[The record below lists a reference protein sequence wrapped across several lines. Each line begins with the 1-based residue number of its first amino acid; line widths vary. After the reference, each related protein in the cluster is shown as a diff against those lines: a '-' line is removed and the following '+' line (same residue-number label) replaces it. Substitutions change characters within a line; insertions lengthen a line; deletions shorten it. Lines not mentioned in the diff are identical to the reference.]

1 MCIKEIRISSI
12 RMIVRPAILFL
23 IILAISAVHSRAQ
36 QTPDSL
42 RLSQEF
48 LVAYDYYLSYPDS
61 AITLANKNL
70 PVCIEQSYTFL
81 EGSYYYLLSKAYWTK
96 GNYKLSTEYGFK
108 ALRIVKDSQHKEAW
122 ISSLLALGRTFADLR
137 DFEQANIHI
146 NRAIALASK
155 RPDKR
160 LLADSYREKSIV
172 LVEEQDYDSAHFF
185 ADEGISMYTQFKDT
199 LNLSVLLGRK
209 ARIYYL
215 QNNFQSSIRYNRIS
229 MRYDIIVGNRRA
241 LGFSYLQAAQNAYA
255 IKKTDSAIYFLKRS
269 IPINTDFENITPLIR
284 SYNLLADIYV
294 SKGQPLLAVEQLRIV
309 SQLKDSLYNMQK
321 TGQVEGI
328 RALYDLETKEN
339 TIKLLE
345 QENALQHQQVKTQ
358 RIAAIFLGVVIVLLA
373 LLSFFFWRW
382 RTVQARANTV
392 LEQQKQQIELQ
403 ANKLQEVNQLKTKL
417 FSVIGHDL
425 RGPLANLHAL
435 LELLTNNLVS
445 ADEFVALSG
454 KLKAHLSVTQRT
466 LENLLNWSMS
476 QMDGIKTQQ
485 KKIDIAVFIDDAKR
499 LMLEVAQ
506 RKKITLD
513 TSRVQAVMVMADP
526 NQLHLILRNIIHNAI
541 KFSKEN
547 SDVVISAEPEGL
559 FCRITISDQGIGM
572 TPEEVAAVNAPAQ
585 HFTKTGTHHE
595 KGTGLG
601 LLLCKEFI
609 AKMHGAI
616 HIESDEGK
624 GTQVSFTIPV

>member
-1 MCIKEIRISSI
+1 
-12 RMIVRPAILFL
+12 MIVRPGIFL
-23 IILAISAVHSRAQ
+23 TIVLASMAVSSRAQ
-36 QTPDSL
+36 EQRDSL
-42 RLSQEF
+42 HLAQEY
-48 LVAYDYYLSYPDS
+48 LRAYDFYLSYPDS

-70 PVCIEQSYTFL
+70 PICVEQNYQFL
-81 EGSYYYLLSKAYWTK
+81 EGSYYFLLSKAFWTK

-108 ALRIVKDSQHKEAW
+108 ALRIVKDSPHEEAW
-122 ISSLLALGRTFADLR
+122 ISSLLALGRTFSDLR
-137 DFEQANIHI
+137 DFEQANFHI
-146 NRAIALASK
+146 NRAIALASQHT
-155 RPDKR
+155 DKR
-160 LLADSYREKSIV
+160 LLADAYREKSIV

-185 ADEGISMYTQFKDT
+185 ADEGIEIYTQFRDT
-199 LNLSVLLGRK
+199 LNLGVLLGRK
-209 ARIYYL
+209 SRIFYL
-215 QNNFQSSIRYNRIS
+215 QQNFTNSIRFNRVS
-229 MRYDIIVGNRRA
+229 MRYDSVVGNRRG

-255 IKKTDSAIYFLKRS
+255 VKKTDSAIYFLKRS
-269 IPINTDFENITPLIR
+269 IPINTDLDNIIPLIR
-284 SYNLLADIYV
+284 SHNLLAEIYI
-294 SKGQPLLAVEQLRIV
+294 SKDQPLLAVEQLKMV
-309 SQLKDSLYNMQK
+309 SQLKDSLYNLQK

-328 RALYDLETKEN
+328 RALYDLESKEN

-345 QENALQHQQVKTQ
+345 QENSLQQQQFKTQ
-358 RIAAIFLGVVIVLLA
+358 RLVGLFLGTVVILLA

-382 RTVQARANTV
+382 RTVQAKANIE
-392 LEQQKQQIELQ
+392 LEEQKQQIEIQ
-403 ANKLQEVNQLKTKL
+403 AGKLAEVNQLKTKL

-466 LENLLNWSMS
+466 LENLLNWSLS

-485 KKIDIAVFIDDAKR
+485 KKIDIATFIDDAKR
-499 LMLEVAQ
+499 LMVEVAQ
-506 RKKITLD
+506 RKKITID
-513 TSRVQAVMVMADP
+513 TSRVQAIMVLADP

-572 TPEEVAAVNAPAQ
+572 TPEEVASVNAPAQ
-585 HFTKTGTHHE
+585 HFTKIGTHHE

-609 AKMHGAI
+609 AKMHGTI

>member
-1 MCIKEIRISSI
+1 
-12 RMIVRPAILFL
+12 MIGRPGILF
-23 IILAISAVHSRAQ
+23 IVALAISAVHCRAQ
-36 QTPDSL
+36 EQRDSL
-42 RLSQEF
+42 GLSQDY
-48 LVAYDYYLSYPDS
+48 LRAYDFYLSYPDS
-61 AITLANKNL
+61 AIALANKNL
-70 PVCIEQSYTFL
+70 PFCIEHSYTFL

-108 ALRIVKDSQHKEAW
+108 ALRIVKDTPNEEAW

-146 NRAIALASK
+146 NRAIFLSANNT
-155 RPDKR
+155 DKR

-172 LVEEQDYDSAHFF
+172 LVEEGDYDSAHFF
-185 ADEGISMYTQFKDT
+185 ADQGITMYRQFRDT
-199 LNLSVLLGRK
+199 LNLSILIGRK
-209 ARIYYL
+209 ARIFFH
-215 QNNFQSSIRYNRIS
+215 QKNFENSIRYNRIS
-229 MRYDIIVGNRRA
+229 MRYDRIVGNRRA

-255 IKKTDSAIYFLKRS
+255 LKKTDSAIYFLKRS
-269 IPINTDFENITPLIR
+269 IPINTDFGNITPLIR

-294 SKGQPLLAVEQLRIV
+294 SKGQPLLAVEQLKIV

-328 RALYDLETKEN
+328 RALYDLDTKEN

-345 QENALQHQQVKTQ
+345 QENSLQQQQVQTQ
-358 RIAAIFLGVVIVLLA
+358 RIAAIFLGVVILLLA

-382 RTVQARANTV
+382 RTVQANANRE
-392 LEQQKQQIELQ
+392 LEEQKQQIELQ
-403 ANKLQEVNQLKTKL
+403 AGKLQEVNQLKTKL

-454 KLKAHLSVTQRT
+454 KLKAHLSITQRT
-466 LENLLNWSMS
+466 LENLLNWSLS

-485 KKIDIAVFIDDAKR
+485 KRIDISTFIDDAKR

-513 TSRVQAVMVMADP
+513 TSNVQAIMVLADP

-547 SDVVISAEPEGL
+547 SDVVISAEPDGL
-559 FCRITISDQGIGM
+559 FCRITIADQGIGM
-572 TPEEVAAVNAPAQ
+572 TPEEVASVNAPAQ
-585 HFTKTGTHHE
+585 HFTKIGTHHE

-609 AKMHGAI
+609 SKMHGAI

-624 GTQVSFTIPV
+624 GTTVSLTIPV

>member
-1 MCIKEIRISSI
+1 
-12 RMIVRPAILFL
+12 MIARTGIL
-23 IILAISAVHSRAQ
+23 IIIAVGLSAVHSRAQ
-36 QTPDSL
+36 TQLDSSMISQDYLRAYDLYLSFPDS
-42 RLSQEF
+42 SI
-48 LVAYDYYLSYPDS
+48 A
-61 AITLANKNL
+61 LANKNL
-70 PVCIEQSYTFL
+70 PFCIDQGYTFL
-81 EGSYYYLLSKAYWTK
+81 ESSYYYVLSKAYWTK

-108 ALRIVKDSQHKEAW
+108 ALRIVKDTQHVDAW
-122 ISSLLALGRTFADLR
+122 ILSLLALGRTFSDLR

-146 NRAIALASK
+146 NRAIFLAS
-155 RPDKR
+155 RQNDKF

-172 LVEEQDYDSAHFF
+172 LVEETDYDSAHFF
-185 ADEGISMYTQFKDT
+185 ADGGIRMYTQFKDT

-215 QNNFQSSIRYNRIS
+215 QKNFESSIRYNRIS
-229 MRYDIIVGNRRA
+229 MRYDSTVGNRRA

-269 IPINTDFENITPLIR
+269 IPINTDFANITPLIR

-309 SQLKDSLYNMQK
+309 SQLKDSLYNIQK

-345 QENALQHQQVKTQ
+345 QENSLQLQQVKTQ
-358 RIAAIFLGVVIVLLA
+358 RIAAIFLGVVILLLG

-382 RTVQARANTV
+382 RTVQARATKE
-392 LEQQKQQIELQ
+392 LEEQKKQIEVQ
-403 ANKLQEVNQLKTKL
+403 AEKLQEVNQLKTKL

-466 LENLLNWSMS
+466 LENLLNWSLS
-476 QMDGIKTQQ
+476 QMEGIKTQQ
-485 KKIDIAVFIDDAKR
+485 KKIDISTFIDDAKR
-499 LMLEVAQ
+499 LMQEVAQ

-513 TSRVQAVMVMADP
+513 SSGVQSLMVLADP

-547 SDVVISAEPEGL
+547 SDVVITAEPEEL

-572 TPEEVAAVNAPAQ
+572 TPEEVASVNAPAQ

-609 AKMHGAI
+609 SKMHGTI

-624 GTQVSFTIPV
+624 GTKVSFTIPV

>member
-1 MCIKEIRISSI
+1 
-12 RMIVRPAILFL
+12 MIGRPGILF
-23 IILAISAVHSRAQ
+23 IVALAISAVHCRAQ
-36 QTPDSL
+36 EQRDSL
-42 RLSQEF
+42 RLSQEY
-48 LVAYDYYLSYPDS
+48 LRAYDFYLSYPDS

-70 PVCIEQSYTFL
+70 PVCIEHGYTFL

-108 ALRIVKDSQHKEAW
+108 ALRIVKDTPNEEAW

-137 DFEQANIHI
+137 DFDQANIHI
-146 NRAIALASK
+146 NRAISLSASNT
-155 RPDKR
+155 DKR

-172 LVEEQDYDSAHFF
+172 LVEEGDYDSAHFF
-185 ADEGISMYTQFKDT
+185 ADQGIAIYRQFRDT
-199 LNLSVLLGRK
+199 LNLSILIGRK
-209 ARIYYL
+209 ARIFFH
-215 QNNFQSSIRYNRIS
+215 QKNFENSIRYNRIS
-229 MRYDIIVGNRRA
+229 MRYDRIVGNRRA

-255 IKKTDSAIYFLKRS
+255 LKKTDSAIYFLKRS
-269 IPINTDFENITPLIR
+269 IPINTDFGNITPLIR

-294 SKGQPLLAVEQLRIV
+294 SKGQPLLAVEQLKIV
-309 SQLKDSLYNMQK
+309 SQLKDSLYNVQK

-328 RALYDLETKEN
+328 RALFDLETKEN

-345 QENALQHQQVKTQ
+345 QENSLQQQQVKTQ
-358 RIAAIFLGVVIVLLA
+358 RIAAIFLGVVILLLA

-382 RTVQARANTV
+382 RTVQANANRE

-403 ANKLQEVNQLKTKL
+403 ADKLQEVNQLKTKL

-454 KLKAHLSVTQRT
+454 KLKAHLSITQRT
-466 LENLLNWSMS
+466 LENLLNWSLS

-485 KKIDIAVFIDDAKR
+485 KRIDISTFIDDAKR

-513 TSRVQAVMVMADP
+513 TSKVQAIMVLADP

-547 SDVVISAEPEGL
+547 SDVVISAEPDGL
-559 FCRITISDQGIGM
+559 FCRITIADQGIGM
-572 TPEEVAAVNAPAQ
+572 TPEEVASVNAPAQ
-585 HFTKTGTHHE
+585 HFTKIGTHHE

-609 AKMHGAI
+609 SKMHGTI

-624 GTQVSFTIPV
+624 GTTVSLTIPV

>member
-1 MCIKEIRISSI
+1 
-12 RMIVRPAILFL
+12 MIVRPGILF
-23 IILAISAVHSRAQ
+23 IVALAISAVHCRAQ
-36 QTPDSL
+36 EQRDSL
-42 RLSQEF
+42 RLSQDY
-48 LVAYDYYLSYPDS
+48 LRAYDFYLSYPDS

-70 PVCIEQSYTFL
+70 PVCIEHGYSFL

-108 ALRIVKDSQHKEAW
+108 ALRIVKDTPNEEAW
-122 ISSLLALGRTFADLR
+122 ISSLLALGRTFVDLR

-146 NRAIALASK
+146 NRAIALSESNT
-155 RPDKR
+155 DKR

-172 LVEEQDYDSAHFF
+172 LVEEGDYDSAHFF
-185 ADEGISMYTQFKDT
+185 ADQGITMYKQFRDT
-199 LNLSVLLGRK
+199 LNLSILIGRK
-209 ARIYYL
+209 ARIFFH
-215 QNNFQSSIRYNRIS
+215 QKNFENSVRYNRIS
-229 MRYDIIVGNRRA
+229 MRYDRIVGNRRA
-241 LGFSYLQAAQNAYA
+241 LGFSYLQAAQNSYA
-255 IKKTDSAIYFLKRS
+255 LKKTDSAIYFLKRS
-269 IPINTDFENITPLIR
+269 IPINTDFGNITPLIR

-294 SKGQPLLAVEQLRIV
+294 SKGQPLLAVEQLKIV
-309 SQLKDSLYNMQK
+309 SQLKDSLYNVQK

-328 RALYDLETKEN
+328 RALFDLETKEN

-345 QENALQHQQVKTQ
+345 QENSLQQQQVQTQ
-358 RIAAIFLGVVIVLLA
+358 RIAAIFLGVVILLLA

-382 RTVQARANTV
+382 RTVQANANRE
-392 LEQQKQQIELQ
+392 LEKQKQQIELQ
-403 ANKLQEVNQLKTKL
+403 ADKLQEVNQLKTKL

-454 KLKAHLSVTQRT
+454 KLKAHLSITQRT
-466 LENLLNWSMS
+466 LENLLNWSLS

-485 KKIDIAVFIDDAKR
+485 KRIDISTFIDDAKR

-513 TSRVQAVMVMADP
+513 TSRVQAIMVLADP

-547 SDVVISAEPEGL
+547 SDVVISAEPDGL
-559 FCRITISDQGIGM
+559 FCRITIADQGIGM
-572 TPEEVAAVNAPAQ
+572 TPEEVASVNAPAQ
-585 HFTKTGTHHE
+585 HFTKIGTHHE

-609 AKMHGAI
+609 SKMHGTI

-624 GTQVSFTIPV
+624 GTTVSLTIPV

>member
-1 MCIKEIRISSI
+1 MTARIG
-12 RMIVRPAILFL
+12 ILV
-23 IILAISAVHSRAQ
+23 IIALATSAVQSRAQ
-36 QTPDSL
+36 QQPDSL
-42 RLSQEF
+42 RLSKDYLQ
-48 LVAYDYYLSYPDS
+48 AYDFYLSHPDS
-61 AITLANKNL
+61 AIALANKNL
-70 PVCIEQSYTFL
+70 PVCIDRGYSFL
-81 EGSYYYLLSKAYWTK
+81 EGSYYHLLSKAYWTK

-108 ALRIVKDSQHKEAW
+108 ALRVVKDTPNEEAW
-122 ISSLLALGRTFADLR
+122 VASLLALGRTFSDMR
-137 DFEQANIHI
+137 DFNQANIHI
-146 NRAIALASK
+146 NRAIALCSDNT
-155 RPDKR
+155 DKQ

-172 LVEEQDYDSAHFF
+172 LVEEGDYDSAHFF
-185 ADEGISMYTQFKDT
+185 ADHGIDMYTQFHDT
-199 LNLSVLLGRK
+199 LNLSILIGRK

-215 QNNFQSSIRYNRIS
+215 QKDFQNSIRYNRIS

-328 RALYDLETKEN
+328 RAMYDLESKEN

-345 QENALQHQQVKTQ
+345 QENSLQLQQVQTQ
-358 RIAAIFLGVVIVLLA
+358 RIAAIFLGVVILLLA

-382 RTVQARANTV
+382 RTVQAKANKE
-392 LEQQKQQIELQ
+392 LEEQKQQIEIQ
-403 ANKLQEVNQLKTKL
+403 AEKLQDVNQLKTKL

-466 LENLLNWSMS
+466 LENLLNWSLS

-485 KKIDIAVFIDDAKR
+485 KKIDIATFIDDAKR

-513 TSRVQAVMVMADP
+513 TTNVQPIMVLADP

-559 FCRITISDQGIGM
+559 FCKITIADQGIGM
-572 TPEEVAAVNAPAQ
+572 TPEEVTSVNAPAQ
-585 HFTKTGTHHE
+585 HFTKIGTHHE

-609 AKMHGAI
+609 AKMHGSI

-624 GTQVSFTIPV
+624 GTKVSFTIPV

>member
-1 MCIKEIRISSI
+1 
-12 RMIVRPAILFL
+12 
-23 IILAISAVHSRAQ
+23 VHCRAQ
-36 QTPDSL
+36 EQRDSL
-42 RLSQEF
+42 RLSQEY
-48 LVAYDYYLSYPDS
+48 LRAYDFYLSYPDS

-70 PVCIEQSYTFL
+70 PVCIEHGYTFL

-108 ALRIVKDSQHKEAW
+108 ALRIVKDTPNEEAW

-137 DFEQANIHI
+137 DFDQANIHI
-146 NRAIALASK
+146 NRAISLSASNT
-155 RPDKR
+155 DKR

-172 LVEEQDYDSAHFF
+172 LVEEGDYDSAHFF
-185 ADEGISMYTQFKDT
+185 ADQGIAIYRQFRDT
-199 LNLSVLLGRK
+199 LNLSILIGRK
-209 ARIYYL
+209 ARIFFH
-215 QNNFQSSIRYNRIS
+215 QKNFENSIRYNRIS
-229 MRYDIIVGNRRA
+229 MRYDRIVGNRRA

-255 IKKTDSAIYFLKRS
+255 LKKTDSAIYFLKRS
-269 IPINTDFENITPLIR
+269 IPINTDFGNITPLIR

-294 SKGQPLLAVEQLRIV
+294 SKGQPLLAVEQLKIV
-309 SQLKDSLYNMQK
+309 SQLKDSLYNVQK

-328 RALYDLETKEN
+328 RALFDLETKEN

-345 QENALQHQQVKTQ
+345 QENSLQQQQVKTQ
-358 RIAAIFLGVVIVLLA
+358 RIAAIFLGVVILLLA

-382 RTVQARANTV
+382 RTVQANANRE

-403 ANKLQEVNQLKTKL
+403 ADKLQEVNQLKTKL

-454 KLKAHLSVTQRT
+454 KLKAHLSITQRT
-466 LENLLNWSMS
+466 LENLLNWSLS

-485 KKIDIAVFIDDAKR
+485 KRIDISTFIDDAKR

-513 TSRVQAVMVMADP
+513 TSKVQAIMVLADP

-547 SDVVISAEPEGL
+547 SDVVISAEPDGL
-559 FCRITISDQGIGM
+559 FCRITIADQGIGM
-572 TPEEVAAVNAPAQ
+572 TPEEVASVNAPAQ
-585 HFTKTGTHHE
+585 HFTKIGTHHE

-609 AKMHGAI
+609 SKMHGTI

-624 GTQVSFTIPV
+624 GTTVSLTIPV